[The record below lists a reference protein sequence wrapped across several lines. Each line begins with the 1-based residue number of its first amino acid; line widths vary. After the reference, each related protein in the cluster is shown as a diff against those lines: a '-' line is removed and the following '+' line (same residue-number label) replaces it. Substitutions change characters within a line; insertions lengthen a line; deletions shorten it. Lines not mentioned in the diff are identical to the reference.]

1 VRGAIDYG
9 DPQSTA
15 SECKSAQTTCQAGT
29 YDCYVNVHV
38 RFLQYWLEGG
48 KVVCPLLGV
57 VMADYT
63 AVFVGMV
70 FGMAALQDTIVK
82 LIQ

>member
-1 VRGAIDYG
+1 M
-9 DPQSTA
+9 
-15 SECKSAQTTCQAGT
+15 
-29 YDCYVNVHV
+29 
-38 RFLQYWLEGG
+38 
-48 KVVCPLLGV
+48 CPLLGV